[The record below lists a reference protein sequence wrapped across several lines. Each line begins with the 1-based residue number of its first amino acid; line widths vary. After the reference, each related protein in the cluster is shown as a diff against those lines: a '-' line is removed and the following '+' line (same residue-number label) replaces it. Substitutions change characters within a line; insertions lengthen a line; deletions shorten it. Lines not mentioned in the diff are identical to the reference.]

1 MIAATGYRSGLE
13 PMVGHLGVLDD
24 EGVPRAFAAEA
35 AAPGLRFVGYV
46 HLPAQLRYS
55 GREATRRGEG
65 DRRRA
70 APAAPARRRA
80 ATWRRSTLPSCRR

>member
-46 HLPAQLRYS
+46 HLPAQLRYA
-55 GREATRRGEG
+55 GREATRAAKAIAGELRS
-65 DRRRA
+65 RRRLA
-70 APAAPARRRA
+70 GRSRD
-80 ATWRRSTLPSCRR
+80 AT

>member
-1 MIAATGYRSGLE
+1 VIAATGYRRGLE

-46 HLPAQLRYS
+46 HLPAHLRYA
-55 GREATRRGEG
+55 GREATRAAKAIAGEL
-65 DRRRA
+65 RA
-70 APAAPARRRA
+70 QARPAASGHA
-80 ATWRRSTLPSCRR
+80 AAFGTS